1 MEHSIVDE
9 TGDPRVSAQTGTQA
23 VDRAAALL
31 VQILESDQ
39 PQQFGALVTAG
50 QLPKSTTSRLLGAL
64 ERHGLVQRNR
74 GGAFQPGVVITR
86 YARRGGATADL
97 AELARPHLDR
107 VGQRTGET
115 VNLAVPGPDAVE
127 QIAQVDSRFMLG
139 AINWVGRSVPFH
151 CTAVGKV
158 FLAHGVADLPAGRL
172 DRRTD
177 RTITTRAALAVESE
191 RTRQRGYAVAS
202 EELEPGLVAVAAPVH
217 GSDGRV
223 VAALSVSGPT
233 ARITPDRIDA
243 IGELLA
249 ATAGSLS
256 AALGHQKLGHQSKE
270 GAA

>member
-1 MEHSIVDE
+1 M
-9 TGDPRVSAQTGTQA
+9 SAQTGTQA
-23 VDRAAALL
+23 VDRAAVLL
-31 VQILESDQ
+31 VQILESDA
-39 PQQFGALVTAG
+39 PQQFGGLAAAA

-64 ERHGLVQRNR
+64 ERHGLVQRDR
-74 GGAFQPGVVITR
+74 TGALQPGVVITR

-97 AELARPHLDR
+97 VELARPYLDR
-107 VGQRTGET
+107 VAQRTGET

-127 QIAQVDSRFMLG
+127 QVAQVDSRYMLG
-139 AINWVGRSVPFH
+139 AINWMGRSVPYH

-158 FLAHGVADLPAGRL
+158 FLAHGASDLPAGRL

-191 RTRQRGYAVAS
+191 RTRQRGYAIAS
-202 EELEPGLVAVAAPVH
+202 EELEPGLVAIAAPVH

-233 ARITPDRIDA
+233 ARITADRIEP
-243 IGELLA
+243 IGDLLA
-249 ATAGSLS
+249 ATAATLS
-256 AALGHQKLGHQSKE
+256 AALGYQKSGHQTKE